1 LKKGGNRMPTV
12 GVFNKEGNKVSEMEL
27 SESIF
32 AVEVNEYA
40 LHQVVVALLANKR
53 QGTQST
59 KTRSEVRGGGAKP
72 WRQKG
77 TGRARQGSIRAPQW
91 IKGGIVFAPKPRD
104 YRVSVPKSMRKV
116 AMKSALT
123 SKVQEN
129 QMIILESLNFEA
141 PKTKNIIQMLKALEA
156 NKALIITAESNE
168 VVYKSARNIQGI
180 NIIPANN
187 INVYDLLK
195 YEKLIITKDAVS
207 KIEEVYA

>member
-1 LKKGGNRMPTV
+1 MPKV
-12 GVFNKEGNKVSEMEL
+12 GLFNKEGNQVGDIQL
-27 SESIF
+27 NDDVF
-32 AVEVNEYA
+32 AVEVNQYA

-53 QGTQST
+53 QGTQSA
-59 KTRSEVRGGGAKP
+59 KTRAEVRGGGIKP

-104 YRVSVPKSMRKV
+104 YRMSIPKSMKRV

-123 SKVQEN
+123 SKIQDGE
-129 QMIILESLNFEA
+129 MIVLDSLEFDSIKTKQIVNVLKAFEA
-141 PKTKNIIQMLKALEA
+141 KKT
-156 NKALIITAESNE
+156 LIITAESNE
-168 VVYKSARNIQGI
+168 NVYKSARNIEGVTV
-180 NIIPANN
+180 IPANN

-195 YEKLIITKDAVS
+195 FGKVLVTKDAVS

>member
-1 LKKGGNRMPTV
+1 MPTV
-12 GVFNKEGNKVSEMEL
+12 GVFNKEGNKVADMEL
-27 SESIF
+27 NEKVF
-32 AVEVNEYA
+32 ATEVNEYA

-59 KTRSEVRGGGAKP
+59 KTRSEVRGGGIKP

-129 QMIILESLNFEA
+129 QMIVLESLSFDA
-141 PKTKNIIQMLKALEA
+141 PKTKNIVEMLKAFEA

-168 VVYKSARNIQGI
+168 AVYKSARNIQGI
-180 NIIPANN
+180 SVIPANN
-187 INVYDLLK
+187 INVYDILK
-195 YEKLIITKDAVS
+195 YEKLFITKDAVS

>member
-1 LKKGGNRMPTV
+1 MPTV
-12 GVFNKEGNKVSEMEL
+12 GLFNQEGKQVGDIQLNDNVFG
-27 SESIF
+27 
-32 AVEVNEYA
+32 VEVNTDA
-40 LHQVVVALLANKR
+40 MHQVVVALLANKR
-53 QGTQST
+53 QGTQSA
-59 KTRSEVRGGGAKP
+59 KTRAEVRGGGIKP

-123 SKVQEN
+123 SKVQDGE
-129 QMIILESLNFEA
+129 MVVLETLGFEA
-141 PKTKNIIQMLKALEA
+141 PKTKNMVEVLKAFEA
-156 NKALIITAESNE
+156 KKTLIVTGESNE
-168 VVYKSARNIQGI
+168 VLYKSARNIADVQI
-180 NIIPANN
+180 MPVNN

-195 YEKLIITKDAVS
+195 FEKLIITKDAVS

>member
-1 LKKGGNRMPTV
+1 MPTV
-12 GVFNKEGNKVSEMEL
+12 GVFNKEGNKVADMEL
-27 SESIF
+27 NENVF
-32 AVEVNEYA
+32 AAEINEYA

-59 KTRSEVRGGGAKP
+59 KTRSEVRGGGIKP

-123 SKVQEN
+123 SKVQDN
-129 QMIILESLNFEA
+129 QMIVLDSLNFEA
-141 PKTKNIIQMLKALEA
+141 PKTKNVVEMLKALEA

-180 NIIPANN
+180 SVIPANN

>member
-1 LKKGGNRMPTV
+1 MPTV
-12 GVFNKEGNKVSEMEL
+12 GVFNKEGNKVSDMEL
-27 SESIF
+27 SESVF

-129 QMIILESLNFEA
+129 QIIILDSLNFEA
-141 PKTKNIIQMLKALEA
+141 PKTKNIVEMLKALEA

-168 VVYKSARNIQGI
+168 IVYKSARNIQGI
-180 NIIPANN
+180 SIIPANN

-195 YEKLIITKDAVS
+195 YEKLIITKEAVS

>member
-1 LKKGGNRMPTV
+1 MPTV
-12 GVFNKEGNKVSEMEL
+12 GVFNTEGNKVADMEL
-27 SESIF
+27 NESVF
-32 AVEVNEYA
+32 ATEVNEYA

-59 KTRSEVRGGGAKP
+59 KTRSEVRGGGIKP

-91 IKGGIVFAPKPRD
+91 IKGGIVFGPKPRD
-104 YRVSVPKSMRKV
+104 FRISVPKSMRKV

>member
-1 LKKGGNRMPTV
+1 MPKV
-12 GVFNKEGNKVSEMEL
+12 GLFNKEGNQVGDIDL
-27 SESIF
+27 NESVF
-32 AVEVNEYA
+32 AAEVNEYA
-40 LHQVVVALLANKR
+40 MHQVVVALLANKR
-53 QGTQST
+53 QGTQSA
-59 KTRSEVRGGGAKP
+59 KTRAEVRGGGIKP

-123 SKVQEN
+123 CKVQDGG
-129 QMIILESLNFEA
+129 MIVMEDLAFDSI
-141 PKTKNIIQMLKALEA
+141 KTKQVVDMLNNLNI
-156 NKALIITAESNE
+156 NKTLIITAETNE
-168 VVYKSARNIQGI
+168 VVFKSARNIEGVTV
-180 NIIPANN
+180 IPANN

-195 YEKLIITKDAVS
+195 FDKVIMTKDAVS

>member
-1 LKKGGNRMPTV
+1 MPTV
-12 GVFNKEGNKVSEMEL
+12 GVFNKEGNKVADMEL
-27 SESIF
+27 NENVF
-32 AVEVNEYA
+32 ATEINEYA

-59 KTRSEVRGGGAKP
+59 KTRSEVRGGGIKP

-77 TGRARQGSIRAPQW
+77 TGRARQGSIRSPQW

-123 SKVQEN
+123 SKVQDN
-129 QMIILESLNFEA
+129 QMIVLDSLNFEA
-141 PKTKNIIQMLKALEA
+141 PKTKSMIEMLKALEA

-180 NIIPANN
+180 SVIPANN

>member
-1 LKKGGNRMPTV
+1 MPTV
-12 GVFNKEGNKVSEMEL
+12 GVFNKEGNKVSDMEL
-27 SESIF
+27 SESVF
-32 AVEVNEYA
+32 GVEVNEYA

-104 YRVSVPKSMRKV
+104 YRTSVPKSMRKV

-129 QMIILESLNFEA
+129 QMIILDTLNFEA
-141 PKTKNIIQMLKALEA
+141 PKTKNIVEMLKALEA

-180 NIIPANN
+180 SIIPANN